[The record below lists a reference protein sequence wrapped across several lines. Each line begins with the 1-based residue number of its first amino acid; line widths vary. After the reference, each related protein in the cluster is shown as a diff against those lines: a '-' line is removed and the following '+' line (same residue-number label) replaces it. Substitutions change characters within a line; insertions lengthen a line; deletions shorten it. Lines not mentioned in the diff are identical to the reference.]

1 MCALLLLSTTER
13 ERIFHLKISEL
24 CSINRRKSERSESV
38 ESIGMEKKR
47 KKMVWFWPEKHDG
60 GGVIEEAEDEAAEHI
75 SIEGTM
81 SHYSFS
87 KGLLP
92 PLGVN
97 SRASRNVKLRCFI
110 VSPFDPRYRSDDLFA

>member
-1 MCALLLLSTTER
+1 
-13 ERIFHLKISEL
+13 
-24 CSINRRKSERSESV
+24 
-38 ESIGMEKKR
+38 MEKRK

-60 GGVIEEAEDEAAEHI
+60 GGGGGGGVIKEAEDVAAEHI

-97 SRASRNVKLRCFI
+97 SRASRNVKLRCFV
-110 VSPFDPRYRSDDLFA
+110 VSPFDPRYRYGDFSLN

>member
-1 MCALLLLSTTER
+1 MRFSTTER
-13 ERIFHLKISEL
+13 ERIFHFNLIIEVS
-24 CSINRRKSERSESV
+24 STSDQRERERV
-38 ESIGMEKKR
+38 ESIGMEK

-60 GGVIEEAEDEAAEHI
+60 GGVIKEAENDAAEHM

-92 PLGVN
+92 PLGVGAT
-97 SRASRNVKLRCFI
+97 SRSSRHVKLRCFI
-110 VSPFDPRYRSDDLFA
+110 VSPFDPRYRYHDFC

>member
-1 MCALLLLSTTER
+1 
-13 ERIFHLKISEL
+13 
-24 CSINRRKSERSESV
+24 
-38 ESIGMEKKR
+38 MEKK

-60 GGVIEEAEDEAAEHI
+60 RVINEAEDVAAEHI

-92 PLGVN
+92 PLGVGATARS
-97 SRASRNVKLRCFI
+97 SRHIKLRCFI
-110 VSPFDPRYRSDDLFA
+110 VSPFDPRYRYEYFSLTASVFSFFCVIHIL